1 MAGRIDDRLKEL
13 GIALPKIQMPWANY
27 VSVVVS
33 GSLVYLSGQLPAL
46 DRLLIK
52 ASLVPS

>member
-27 VSVVVS
+27 VSVVARRGGNETARILGILGEPNENS
-33 GSLVYLSGQLPAL
+33 EI
-46 DRLLIK
+46 RRT
-52 ASLVPS
+52 